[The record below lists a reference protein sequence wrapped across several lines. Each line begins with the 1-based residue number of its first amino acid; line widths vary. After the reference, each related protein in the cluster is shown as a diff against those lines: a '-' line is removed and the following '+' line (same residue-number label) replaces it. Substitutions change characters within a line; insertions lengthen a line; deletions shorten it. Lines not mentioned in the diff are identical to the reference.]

1 MYSFCFA
8 ACVSHFDIAFKKV
21 ACMPY
26 LFFLYMKYHFSPLDG
41 FSPLQGYTPSRISS
55 GFTDI
60 LPVPIY
66 TPG

>member
-26 LFFLYMKYHFSPLDG
+26 LFPLHKVSLLPLG
-41 FSPLQGYTPSRISS
+41 WFVSPLQGYTPSRISS